1 MLLQHKRPSGN
12 GTQKRRKINSGK
24 ISAVRIYLC
33 WFFGKKSSFEW
44 CVLHARKTIS
54 WILWF
59 QKRQS
64 PRVFLAH
71 FVTVSTFGEGI
82 DDNVPV
88 VNWFWWTRK
97 LKYFLQGGPLT
108 SHKWSCNSTV
118 FWARKTSCPFF
129 PPFVG
134 ASHVTPFVKFV
145 VMAHPVKVQNPQ
157 VVALGWWICKRGVPI
172 QGENAKLGFPL
183 FFANHL
189 NHLQSPVFII
199 WRKSCLEKSSHDGG
213 RSG

>member
-24 ISAVRIYLC
+24 ISESEFISAVFLEKNPHLNGVFCMHEKPFLGFYD
-33 WFFGKKSSFEW
+33 FKN
-44 CVLHARKTIS
+44 
-54 WILWF
+54 
-59 QKRQS
+59 RQS

-71 FVTVSTFGEGI
+71 FVAVSTFGEGI

-129 PPFVG
+129 PPFIG

-145 VMAHPVKVQNPQ
+145 VMAYAVKVQNPQ
-157 VVALGWWICKRGVPI
+157 VVALGWWICKRRVPI

-189 NHLQSPVFII
+189 NHLKPPVFII
-199 WRKSCLEKSSHDGG
+199 LRNSCLEKSSHDGG